1 MNILIVLGWGPREWH
16 EYLWQAPMGATV
28 KDSRQHLLD
37 AFPPFKQV
45 DPEEWQAAVWGKPVQ
60 PDILLKEGARVEWL
74 RGLRVDPKV
83 ARRERFQKQG
93 SRAAGLFASRR
104 PGAKQGY

>member
-1 MNILIVLGWGPREWH
+1 MKVLVVLGWGVRELHQFEWH
-16 EYLWQAPMGATV
+16 AEPGATV
-28 KDSRQHLLD
+28 LDSLKYLHQV
-37 AFPPFKQV
+37 FTPFK
-45 DPEEWQAAVWGKPVQ
+45 DAKPEDWQAAVWGKPVQ
-60 PDILLKEGARVEWL
+60 TDSPLQEGDRIEWL

>member
-1 MNILIVLGWGPREWH
+1 MKVLVVVGWGVRELHQFEWDA
-16 EYLWQAPMGATV
+16 EAGATV
-28 KDSRQHLLD
+28 ADSLQHLLKV
-37 AFPPFKQV
+37 FEPFK
-45 DPEEWQAAVWGKPVQ
+45 DASPEDWQAAVWGKPVESTSPLQ
-60 PDILLKEGARVEWL
+60 EGDRVEWL